1 MKRRSKLFLIVA
13 GIIFAVG
20 VLVCLVAAG
29 ISSSTGEQLFAA
41 KIGEDKVYT
50 YKFGDGKTDKI
61 KISVTDADVNIYGGS
76 DKSYIEVI
84 NFNENLCSYSANSA
98 VVTFKEASEVKDIT
112 GFWESGLSFK
122 GLRYLLLPTS
132 GGGKKT
138 VNIYIDN
145 IEYVKIFDVAI
156 GKGNVTVSG
165 IDSETD
171 INVSLKNGKVN
182 LSDIATE
189 SCVNIKASGDLATD
203 VNFKN
208 VTANKVSVT
217 AKRAKF
223 VGEGFKSAECDMNI
237 TVGSVTTDFTPLLEK
252 YEIAV
257 KAKGKLVVDEVP
269 YIDSYNDKY
278 PADDA
283 VQSNPDDKDEEKAE
297 IAYLKI
303 LGDDLSVSLDTPEPN
318 GTGEETTAIQ

>member
-13 GIIFAVG
+13 GIIFAIG
-20 VLVCLVAAG
+20 VTVCLVAAG
-29 ISSSTGEQLFAA
+29 VSTSTGEQLFAA

-50 YKFGDGKTDKI
+50 YKIGNGETDKI
-61 KISVTDADVNIYGGS
+61 KVSVTDADVNIYGGS
-76 DKSYIEVI
+76 DRSYIEVV

-138 VNIYIDN
+138 VNIYIDS
-145 IEYVKIFDVAI
+145 IEYVKIFDIAI

-171 INVSLKNGKVN
+171 INVSLKNGKVT
-182 LSDIATE
+182 LSDIVTE

-208 VTANKVSVT
+208 VSANTVSVT

-237 TVGSVTTDFTPLLEK
+237 TVGSVTTDFTPLLES

-278 PADDA
+278 PSDNAATPPPAD
-283 VQSNPDDKDEEKAE
+283 NGEEE
-297 IAYLKI
+297 EVRAYLNI
-303 LGDDLSVSLDTPEPN
+303 LGDDLSVSLDTPVVYDA
-318 GTGEETTAIQ
+318 GEETTAN